1 MAQTGGRPGVFVP
14 LWTLAVVYNLYIK
27 SLTKFM
33 INDKYVCIQVL
44 VRGVVFARMSPEQKQ
59 QLVEAMQ
66 EIG

>member
-1 MAQTGGRPGVFVP
+1 MAQTGVFMP
-14 LWTLAVVYNLYIK
+14 LWTLALIYNLYIK

>member
-1 MAQTGGRPGVFVP
+1 MTIAIDLRRKTTKQTNNLEGRLRFFVVR
-14 LWTLAVVYNLYIK
+14 LC
-27 SLTKFM
+27 SLFYT
-33 INDKYVCIQVL
+33 QVL